1 MRLVTMLSAI
11 VVASAAFSPTAH
23 ADTLPVGTYY
33 VSGHTVTTTIHASP
47 DQGTLT
53 GTLNFSTSSVLT
65 SANLLFQDT
74 TDGLSFAFTVPGLTT
89 YTPGAHTFSAT
100 IYNASNPSLEYF
112 FSVVTGTGNGGY
124 ALSCGVDCDT
134 DALVPNASGMQLS
147 EEIQGT
153 ISPVPEPSTFALLGT
168 GLAAIAG
175 AVRRRVR

>member
-1 MRLVTMLSAI
+1 MRSALFLPAI
-11 VVASAAFSPTAH
+11 LAFAAVSAAH

-53 GTLNFSTSSVLT
+53 GTLNFSTSSALT

-89 YTPGAHTFSAT
+89 YTPAAHTLSAT

-112 FSVVTGTGNGGY
+112 FSVVTFSSNGVY
-124 ALSCGVDCDT
+124 TLSCGVDCDT
-134 DALVPNASGMQLS
+134 DALIPYASGVQLS
-147 EEIQGT
+147 EEVQGT
-153 ISPVPEPSTFALLGT
+153 ISPVPEPSTLALLGT
-168 GLAAIAG
+168 GLAGAIG
-175 AVRRRVR
+175 ALRRRVR